1 MKVPVKIFYVTMG
14 WVFLILALLGVALPL
29 LPTTP
34 FAILSAYFFSRGSET
49 MHKWLVA
56 SPVLGDFIV
65 DWYEHGMIKLT
76 AKIWSTVMIV
86 LLFSYTLI
94 FVPVAYWIKAIV
106 LLSGVGVLSFIW
118 TRPSKPKKST

>member
-1 MKVPVKIFYVTMG
+1 MG

-34 FAILSAYFFSRGSET
+34 FAILSAYFFSKGSET

-56 SPVLGDFIV
+56 SPVLGSFIV

-118 TRPSKPKKST
+118 TRPSKPKKKHLTP